1 MPTAFGLM
9 CKPPRPGVSKT
20 RLAAAVGA
28 GRAAALAR
36 AFLLDSADLLRFLAP
51 RYAAT
56 LTAFHAPADAGEEMA
71 PLLPGWDMRPQP
83 EGDLG
88 ARMAAAFGHLFAPG
102 IACALLTGTD
112 APTLPPALL
121 ELLPAAIVSGADAAL
136 IPALDG
142 GYCAIALARPLPAL
156 LAGMPWSQAGLLDAT
171 RARAASEGLRL
182 DVLQPWHDVD
192 AAVDLEMLRLSLAAA
207 QPPGCSPLPPYRA
220 NHSRVA
226 LEAG

>member
-1 MPTAFGLM
+1 M
-9 CKPPRPGVSKT
+9 
-20 RLAAAVGA
+20 VGA
-28 GRAAALAR
+28 ARAAQLAR

-56 LTAFHAPADAGEEMA
+56 LTAFHAPADAGEEMGA
-71 PLLPGWDMRPQP
+71 LLPGWTLTPQP

-88 ARMAAAFGHLFAPG
+88 ARMGAAFESLFQPG

-121 ELLPAAIVSGADAAL
+121 ELLPAAVAGGADAAV

-142 GYCAIALARPLPAL
+142 GYCAIAMARPLPAL
-156 LAGMPWSQAGLLDAT
+156 LDSMPWSAPGLLDAT
-171 RARAASEGLRL
+171 RARAAAAGLRL

-192 AAVDLEMLRLSLAAA
+192 SAEDLELLRLSLAAA

>member
-1 MPTAFGLM
+1 M
-9 CKPPRPGVSKT
+9 
-20 RLAAAVGA
+20 VGPA
-28 GRAAALAR
+28 RAAQLAR

-56 LTAFHAPADAGEEMA
+56 LTAFHAPADAQAEMA
-71 PLLPGWDMRPQP
+71 ALLPGWAFMPQP

-88 ARMAAAFGHLFAPG
+88 ERMGAAFGTLFRPG
-102 IACALLTGTD
+102 IGCALLTGTD

-121 ELLPAAIVSGADAAL
+121 ELLPAAIAAGADAAL

-142 GYCAIALARPLPAL
+142 GYCAIAMARPLPAL
-156 LAGMPWSQAGLLDAT
+156 LENMPWSAPGLLDAT
-171 RARAASEGLRL
+171 RARAAAEGLRL

-192 AAVDLEMLRLSLAAA
+192 AAADLDLLRLSLAAA

-226 LEAG
+226 LQAD